1 MHKWGEM
8 LASDLN
14 ALQLLQTALRVA
26 DVRQQVYANNI
37 ANAETPGFKRQ
48 DVTFES
54 VLAQALGSSPTVG
67 LGQQTMPVAGGSAV
81 NWQAALAVTPQIVQ
95 DTQTS
100 VDHNGNNVDLDAE
113 MSNMAENQ
121 IKYNALVQDISA
133 RMSRLRTAI
142 DGA

>member
-26 DVRQQVYANNI
+26 DIRQQVYANNI

-67 LGQQTMPVAGGSAV
+67 LDQQTMPVAGGSAV
-81 NWQAALAVTPQIVQ
+81 NWQAALSVTPQIVQ

-100 VDHNGNNVDLDAE
+100 VDQNGNNVDLDAE

>member
-54 VLAQALGSSPTVG
+54 VLAQALGTPTVG
-67 LGQQTMPVAGGSAV
+67 PGQQTMPVAGGSAV

-100 VDHNGNNVDLDAE
+100 VDQNGNNVDLDAE